1 MILSLYAHVSV
12 SLGGGMCVC
21 VCVDGGTC
29 VFVCVIYV
37 YNVPC
42 TVHSAVALLFAK
54 FCILYEIIHSTSV
67 ADPVHFFGSGSADP
81 VLKIRIRIR
90 IRILLST

>member
-1 MILSLYAHVSV
+1 
-12 SLGGGMCVC
+12 MCVC
-21 VCVDGGTC
+21 VCVCVEGGTC

-54 FCILYEIIHSTSV
+54 FGILYEIIHLTRV
-67 ADPVHFFGSGSADP
+67 ADQNYFFSDP
-81 VLKIRIRIR
+81 DPDPD
-90 IRILLST
+90 TT